1 MMLTPKGVR
10 TAKLTVHR
18 FCEGYDIDEVDN
30 LLDDCADTIE
40 ALAKVLESTVKAK
53 GENNGKEA

>member
-1 MMLTPKGVR
+1 MMLTPKDVR

-30 LLDDCADTIE
+30 LLEDCADTIE
-40 ALAKVLESTVKAK
+40 ALAKVLESTVKAER
-53 GENNGKEA
+53 GNNGEEA